1 MLLPPR
7 CAVRRMGWAWPAWGG
22 VLLLLAG
29 CAGTQ
34 PGEGQAPVAQRAPD
48 YARGSRLY
56 QLYCGAC
63 HDAGQHDA
71 PTLDDI
77 EAWDERAFRWDSV
90 LRQHAAQGFL
100 NMPAQGGQPELS
112 EQNMNDVFF
121 FMLTRIR
128 ALDE

>member
-1 MLLPPR
+1 MLPLPR
-7 CAVRRMGWAWPAWGG
+7 RVVRRSDPGLIAWIG
-22 VLLLLAG
+22 VLGLLAG
-29 CAGTQ
+29 CAGT
-34 PGEGQAPVAQRAPD
+34 PPEEPIPVAPRAPD
-48 YARGSRLY
+48 YAHGARLY

-63 HDAGQHDA
+63 HDAGQNDA

-77 EAWDERAFRWDSV
+77 ESWDERAFRWDAV

-100 NMPAQGGQPELS
+100 NMPAPGNHPELS

-121 FMLTRIR
+121 FMITRIR